1 MTALACVFPGQGSQ
15 FVGMGKDFY
24 SADAEVRALYQTAN
38 EALGY
43 DLQKICFEGPEDE
56 LRLTQHTQ
64 PAILVHS
71 IAAWTLLRKRGI
83 YPTLLAGHSLGEYA
97 ALVAAGALTFTDA
110 VRLVHRRGTFM
121 QEAVPAGQ
129 GSMAAMLGMSRQA
142 VEALCQE
149 FAGEGVLQP
158 ANYNAPGQIVIA
170 GHTAAVQ
177 AAVQAVKTRRL
188 GRSIPLKV
196 SAPFHCALLRPA
208 ADRLA
213 DALRQ
218 VTIQPFHFPV
228 ISNVTATPHPSPE
241 AAKARLIEQVCA
253 PVRWEDSMCYA
264 VEQGCAAL
272 LEIGPGTV
280 LSAMMRRIAPQVD
293 VYDLAARLDLQ
304 RQR

>member
-1 MTALACVFPGQGSQ
+1 MTALVCVFPGQGSQ

-43 DLQKICFEGPEDE
+43 DLQKICFEGPEE
-56 LRLTQHTQ
+56 ALRLTQNTQ

-71 IAAWTLLRKRGI
+71 IAAWTLLQKCGI
-83 YPTLLAGHSLGEYA
+83 HPALLAGHSLGEYS
-97 ALVAAGALTFTDA
+97 ALVAAGALTFADA

-129 GSMAAMLGMSRQA
+129 GSMAAMLGMSRQE
-142 VEALCQE
+142 VENLCQE

-170 GHTAAVQ
+170 GHTTAVQ

-196 SAPFHCALLRPA
+196 SAPFHCALLHPA
-208 ADRLA
+208 AGRLA

-228 ISNVTATPHPSPE
+228 ISNVTAAPHPSPE
-241 AAKARLIEQVCA
+241 AAKALLIDQVCA

-264 VEQGCAAL
+264 VEQGCASL

-280 LSAMMRRIAPQVD
+280 LSGMMRRIAPQVN
-293 VYDLAARLDLQ
+293 VYDLVARLDLQ
-304 RQR
+304 R

>member
-1 MTALACVFPGQGSQ
+1 MTALVGVFPGQGSQ
-15 FVGMGKDFY
+15 FIGMGKDFY
-24 SADAEVRALYQTAN
+24 TADAEVRALYQTAN

-71 IAAWTLLRKRGI
+71 IAAWTLLQKRGVK
-83 YPTLLAGHSLGEYA
+83 TAFLAGHSLGEYS
-97 ALVAAGALTFTDA
+97 ALVAAGALTFADA

-129 GSMAAMLGMSRQA
+129 GSMAAMLGISRQE
-142 VEALCQE
+142 VENLCTE
-149 FAGEGVLQP
+149 FAGDDVLQP

-170 GHTAAVQ
+170 GHTTAVQ
-177 AAVQAVKTRRL
+177 AAVQAAKTRRL

-196 SAPFHCALLRPA
+196 SAPFHCALLQPA

-218 VTIQPFHFPV
+218 VTLQPFRFPV
-228 ISNVTATPHPSPE
+228 ISNVTATPHTSPE
-241 AAKARLIEQVCA
+241 AAKALLIDQVCA

-264 VEQGCAAL
+264 VEQGCESL
-272 LEIGPGTV
+272 LEIGPGTI
-280 LSAMMRRIAPQVD
+280 LSGMMRRIAPQVN
-293 VYDLAARLDLQ
+293 VHELTACLDL
-304 RQR
+304 